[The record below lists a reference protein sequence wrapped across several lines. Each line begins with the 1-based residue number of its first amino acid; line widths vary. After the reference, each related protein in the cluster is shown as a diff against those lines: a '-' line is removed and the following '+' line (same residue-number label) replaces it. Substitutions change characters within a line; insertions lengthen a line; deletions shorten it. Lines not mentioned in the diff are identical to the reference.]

1 MNQNAFS
8 SPKATP
14 REGKDY
20 LKILG
25 SGEIVKQRSFSEI
38 TQLYEVETV
47 DGKVFTVQSNRVS
60 KLVAPEEAAEFAS
73 RAAEEK

>member
-1 MNQNAFS
+1 MNQDAFS
-8 SPKATP
+8 SPKAAP

-25 SGEIVKQRSFSEI
+25 SGEIVKWRSFSEI

-47 DGKVFTVQSNRVS
+47 DGRVFTVQSNRVS
-60 KLVAPEEAAEFAS
+60 KLVSPEEAAEFAS
-73 RAAEEK
+73 KGG

>member
-1 MNQNAFS
+1 MNQDTFL
-8 SPKATP
+8 SPKAVPNERT
-14 REGKDY
+14 DH

-25 SGEIVKQRSFSEI
+25 SGEIVKRRSFSEI

-47 DGKVFTVQSNRVS
+47 NGKVFTVQSNRVS

-73 RAAEEK
+73 RAAEER